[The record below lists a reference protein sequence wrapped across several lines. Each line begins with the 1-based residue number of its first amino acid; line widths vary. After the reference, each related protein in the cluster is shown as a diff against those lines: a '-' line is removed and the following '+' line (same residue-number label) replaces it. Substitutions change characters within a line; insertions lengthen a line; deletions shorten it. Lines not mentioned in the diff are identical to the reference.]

1 MKKQLLVLLGLM
13 LVISMFLAAC
23 SGGDSA
29 DPEPGDDPGTENP
42 GTDDNDDEG
51 TKDDG
56 ASDSAQHLRV
66 NIKTE
71 PFSLHPG
78 LANDTTSGSVLAQTF
93 EGLTRIGQNGE
104 PEPAMAEN
112 IETNDDQS
120 VYTFTLRD
128 AKWSNGDP
136 VTAEDFA
143 YAWKWALDPAN
154 ESQYAYQ
161 LYYIK
166 GAAAA
171 NSGEGS
177 LDDVGIKVVDPK
189 TLEVTLEN
197 PTPYFLELTAFYT
210 YYPVHKATAE
220 ANADWHTN
228 AGDQYVSNG
237 PFVMTNWDHGNQITL
252 EKNENYWDADTV
264 KLQTVDMY
272 MINEDATE
280 LSMYQGGELDWAGD
294 PFGSVPV
301 DAIPSL
307 KDQGILN
314 TKAIT
319 GVYWY
324 QFNTTVEPFNNVNI
338 RKAFTYALN
347 RKAIVENITLGGE
360 IPAMAIV
367 PPSMFPENE
376 KGYFEDNATDKAKEH
391 LQMGLEELGL
401 SDVSELPDITL
412 SYNTDDTH
420 AKIAQAVQQMWKEA
434 LGIEVGLENT
444 EWQVY
449 IDQLHSG
456 DFQVGRMGWLGDF
469 NDPINFLEIYRDADG
484 GNNNTFWEDPNYKQL
499 LIDSQT
505 EKDAA
510 AREAMLKEAEEIF
523 MDQLPAAPVYFYT
536 NVWLQA
542 ENLKDVVVS
551 GLGDVQ
557 LKWAYFE

>member
-1 MKKQLLVLLGLM
+1 MKKKLLVFLGLM
-13 LVISMFLAAC
+13 LVLSMFLAAC
-23 SGGDSA
+23 SGGEA
-29 DPEPGDDPGTENP
+29 EPGDDPQSETPEG
-42 GTDDNDDEG
+42 DDEG
-51 TKDDG
+51 TTNEG
-56 ASDSAQHLRV
+56 SDVAQHLRV

-78 LANDTTSGSVLAQTF
+78 LANDTTSSSVLAQTF
-93 EGLTRIGQNGE
+93 EGLTRIGKNGE
-104 PEPAMAEN
+104 PEPAMAEKIDVN
-112 IETNDDQS
+112 EDST
-120 VYTFTLRD
+120 VYTFHLRD

-166 GAAAA
+166 NAAAA
-171 NSGEGS
+171 NDPESGVTVDE
-177 LDDVGIKVVDPK
+177 VGIKVVDEK

-220 ANADWHTN
+220 ANPEWHTN
-228 AGDQYVSNG
+228 AGDQYISNG

-252 EKNENYWDADTV
+252 EKNANYWDAGTV
-264 KLQTVDMY
+264 KLEKIDMY

-280 LSMYQGGELDWAGD
+280 LSMYQNGELDWAGD

-314 TKAIT
+314 VQPIT

-324 QFNTTVEPFNNVNI
+324 KFNTEAEPFNNVNI
-338 RKAFTYALN
+338 RKAFTYAIN
-347 RKAIVENITLGGE
+347 RKAIVENITLGGQV
-360 IPAMAIV
+360 PAMAIV
-367 PPSMFPENE
+367 PPTMFPENE
-376 KGYFEDNATDKAKEH
+376 EGYFEDNAVDLAKEH
-391 LQMGLEELGL
+391 LQKGLEELGY
-401 SDVSELPDITL
+401 SDVSELPEITL

-456 DFQVGRMGWLGDF
+456 DYQIGRMGWLGDF
-469 NDPINFLEIYRDADG
+469 NDPINFLELFRDKEG
-484 GNNNTFWEDPNYKQL
+484 GNNDTNWEDPNFKQL
-499 LIDSQT
+499 LLDSAT
-505 EKDAA
+505 EKDPA
-510 AREAMLKEAEEIF
+510 AREAMLKQAEEIF
-523 MDQLPAAPVYFYT
+523 MEQLPVAPIYFYT
-536 NVWLQA
+536 NVWLQK

>member
-1 MKKQLLVLLGLM
+1 MKKQLLMLLGLM
-13 LVISMFLAAC
+13 LVLSMFLAAC
-23 SGGDSA
+23 NKDNA
-29 DPEPGDDPGTENP
+29 DP
-42 GTDDNDDEG
+42 GTDDSQSEESEG
-51 TKDDG
+51 EDG
-56 ASDSAQHLRV
+56 TTEDPGTDVAQHLRV
-66 NIKTE
+66 NINTE

-78 LANDTTSGSVLAQTF
+78 LANDTTSSSVLAQTF
-93 EGLTRIGQNGE
+93 EGLTRIGQSGE
-104 PEPAMAEN
+104 PEPAMAEK
-112 IETNDDQS
+112 IETNEDAS
-120 VYTFTLRD
+120 VYTFHLRD

-136 VTAEDFA
+136 VTADDFA
-143 YAWKWALDPAN
+143 YAWKWALAPEN

-171 NSGEGS
+171 NDPESGATVENMDIG
-177 LDDVGIKVVDPK
+177 VKVIDPK

-210 YYPVHKATAE
+210 YYPVHKANAE
-220 ANADWHTN
+220 ANPDWYTN
-228 AGDQYVSNG
+228 SGENYISNG

-252 EKNENYWDADTV
+252 EKNPGYWDADAV
-264 KLQTVDMY
+264 KLETVDMY

-280 LSMYQGGELDWAGD
+280 LTMYQSDELDWAGD

-307 KDQGILN
+307 KDQGVLN

-324 QFNTTVEPFNNVNI
+324 QFNTTVKPFDNVNI

-347 RKAIVENITLGGE
+347 RKAIVESITLGGE
-360 IPAMAIV
+360 VPAMAIV

-376 KGYFEDNATDKAKEH
+376 QGYFEDNAVDLAKEH
-391 LQMGLEELGL
+391 LEMGLEELGL
-401 SDVSELPDITL
+401 SDVSELPEITL
-412 SYNTDDTH
+412 SYNTSDTH
-420 AKIAQAVQQMWKEA
+420 AKIAQAVQQMWKEN

-449 IDQLHSG
+449 IDQLHNG
-456 DFQVGRMGWLGDF
+456 DFQIGRMGWLGDF

-484 GNNNTFWEDPNYKQL
+484 GNNNTFWEDPQYKQL

-536 NVWLQA
+536 NVWLQK